1 VTIIDKIPTRSKSE
15 KFVISRNLNYLD
27 KAIKANLI
35 FTIDEYIVSIYNTFY
50 SDGRSIPGDELIL
63 KELIKLSSQIGNDKN
78 ASIIAE
84 GLHQIGEI
92 KKKAVKSKLTFPL
105 KTIMSEDIR
114 SKIRGLKGET
124 GSYEIGSEFKNDTR
138 IFDYDKYIDNFDDR
152 FIWSLNLYKNIKNS
166 KFKTVLDI
174 GTGMGYIPYIF
185 KHNGYEVSSFDM
197 EGCSDIFDKSCDI
210 LNVYKKSYTIKKYT
224 KIINFNKKFDLIN
237 ASLISFNEH
246 REKTFWKRKEWVYF
260 LDDIYQNHLNDE
272 GVLYLGFNSE
282 SDNKDSL
289 FLGDK
294 DLHLLFDP
302 YIKNV
307 STQTAVLN
315 KRDIKNILNINI
327 IT

>member
-1 VTIIDKIPTRSKSE
+1 MTILNNIESRSKSE

-27 KAIKANLI
+27 KAIKGNLV

-63 KELIKLSSQIGNDKN
+63 KELIKLSLQIGNDKN
-78 ASIIAE
+78 ASIIE
-84 GLHQIGEI
+84 EELYQIGKI
-92 KKKAVKSKLTFPL
+92 KNQAINSKLTFPL
-105 KTIMSEDIR
+105 KTIMPENIR
-114 SKIRGLKGET
+114 TKIRGLKGET
-124 GSYEIGSEFKNDTR
+124 GSYEIGSEFKNNTR

-185 KHNGYEVSSFDM
+185 MHNGYKVSSFDM
-197 EGCSDIFDKSCDI
+197 KGCSDIFDKSCDI
-210 LNVYKKSYTIKKYT
+210 LNVDKKDYTIKKYT

-246 REKTFWKRKEWVYF
+246 REKTFWRRKEWIYF
-260 LDDIYQNHLNDE
+260 LDDIYQNHLSNE

-282 SDNKDSL
+282 TDNKDSL

-302 YIKNV
+302 YIKNAN
-307 STQTAVLN
+307 TQTAVLN
-315 KRDIKNILNINI
+315 KSDIKNILNINI
-327 IT
+327 VS